1 MKPGEWVRRKTF
13 GNVGWIESMREE
25 KGVVVQYPGWKS
37 VTTIH
42 PNLLESYE
50 AILPEVQ
57 EEAKRIF
64 VEMALM
70 TRDREWFYEVT
81 AK

>member
-13 GNVGWIESMREE
+13 GNVGWIESIREE
-25 KGVVVQYPGWKS
+25 KGVVVQYPNHTS
-37 VTTIH
+37 TVH
-42 PNLLESYE
+42 PNLLENYE

-70 TRDREWFYEVT
+70 TRDREWFMKVT